1 MILSPRTVDRLDSL
15 PNPGWAVQKEM
26 TTVSVALVVAL
37 LVFTAQLPLGLT
49 FSTGPAFLWSPHLD
63 GMCRKKGMVDYRIL
77 SPRDLAKSAMTVGG
91 WHDYL
96 CSREEAQHSKNF
108 AFLFIGTELQSLD
121 ISRPSQ
127 TDPDLIDLLKYAAG
141 EEKVAIESSFI
152 SELTDTCQHEFAIGS
167 IALVGSCSVEGE
179 NFNKLNDI
187 HSVHDYLNS
196 RVENSDGRR
205 DLIVLCPGGTLD
217 SDQQSHS
224 ESSILSQ
231 LLNSV
236 NELGAKYSFL
246 YISDPLRSASYLSH
260 RGLERFLA
268 EGTIGNGSAKP
279 TLCDGV
285 CQIKSSLLEGIFVG
299 IVLLII
305 LISGLCCMMGIDTPT
320 RFETPQDS

>member
-1 MILSPRTVDRLDSL
+1 
-15 PNPGWAVQKEM
+15 
-26 TTVSVALVVAL
+26 
-37 LVFTAQLPLGLT
+37 
-49 FSTGPAFLWSPHLD
+49 
-63 GMCRKKGMVDYRIL
+63 MVDYRIV
-77 SPRDLAKSAMTVGG
+77 SPRDLAKSAMTEGG
-91 WHDYL
+91 WHDHL

-108 AFLFIGTELQSLD
+108 AFLFVGTELQSLD
-121 ISRPSQ
+121 ISRPSK
-127 TDPDLIDLLKYAAG
+127 TDPDLVDLLKDSFSNSNLSLAFPYVAAG

-179 NFNKLNDI
+179 NFDKLSDI
-187 HSVHDYLNS
+187 HSVHDYLSS
-196 RVENSDGRR
+196 RIANSDGRR
-205 DLIVLCPGGTLD
+205 DLIVLCPGGSLE
-217 SDQQSHS
+217 SDQQSH
-224 ESSILSQ
+224 ILSQ

-236 NELGAKYSFL
+236 NELGAKYTFL

-268 EGTIGNGSAKP
+268 EGTMGNGSAKP

-299 IVLLII
+299 IVLLVI